1 MDNPAITAAAPRRNW
16 RGTIASLRSGQ
27 QLHSRLLGGSLI
39 MLIGSGVVSLLNF
52 SYNVAVARLL
62 GPAGFG
68 HAAVAVTLLMFVSGI
83 TLSFQL
89 VCAKLVARN
98 EIGEVKAALY
108 TGLLRRAWM
117 VGFAIGAGLA
127 AAAAPVAHYLH
138 LPSPG
143 MVAVLAFGFAFY
155 VPLGVRRGGMQ
166 GMCSFRRLA
175 FSYVA
180 EALLKFLAAILLV
193 EAGYGAM
200 GAIAAISASVVL
212 AYFFPV
218 PRELKLRTSMVL
230 PASFREAVQ
239 AVVFFVGQVVIS
251 NTDILLVKHFFAP
264 ATAGLYAAVALVG
277 RLVYFASW
285 MVVSAM
291 FPISAGAKQEAPR
304 NAILAVPIAFVV
316 AISGSFVALLALSPH
331 FLLNIVFGHSFAGA
345 GVEGLLPLYAGMAG
359 VYSLS
364 VVLIAY
370 EMSRRIANTGWWQL
384 AVSAAIVAGIY
395 LFHGSLR
402 DVVLVQLV
410 LMVAL
415 LGVVSLPFLRRARAP
430 APVPQEEAA

>member
-1 MDNPAITAAAPRRNW
+1 MDNPGAIATAAPRPNW
-16 RGTIASLRSGQ
+16 RSEVASFRSGQ
-27 QLHSRLLGGSLI
+27 HTHSRLLGGSLI
-39 MLIGSGVVSLLNF
+39 MLIGSAVVSLLNF

-68 HAAVAVTLLMFVSGI
+68 HAAVAVTLLMFVSGV

-108 TGLLRRAWM
+108 SRLLRNAWI
-117 VGFAIGAGLA
+117 VGLAIGAGLA
-127 AAAAPVAHYLH
+127 AAAGPVADYLN
-138 LPSPG
+138 LPSPW

-155 VPLGVRRGGMQ
+155 VPLGARRGGMQ
-166 GMCSFRRLA
+166 GMCAFRRLA
-175 FSYVA
+175 SSYVS
-180 EALLKFLAAILLV
+180 EALLKLLAAVLLV
-193 EAGYGAM
+193 EAGFGAM

-212 AYFFPV
+212 AYFLPV
-218 PRELKLRTSMVL
+218 PRELKLRTGMVL
-230 PASFREAVQ
+230 PASFHEALQ

-251 NTDILLVKHFFAP
+251 NTDIILVKHFFTP

-291 FPISAGAKQEAPR
+291 FPISAGAKQEERRP
-304 NAILAVPIAFVV
+304 AILAVPIAFVV
-316 AISGSFVALLALSPH
+316 AISGSFVALLALFPH
-331 FLLNIVFGHSFAGA
+331 FLLNIVFGVSFAGA
-345 GVEGLLPLYAGMAG
+345 GVESLLPLYAGVAG

-384 AVSAAIVAGIY
+384 AVSAAMVAGIY
-395 LFHGSLR
+395 LFHSSLR
-402 DVVLVQLV
+402 EVVLVQLV
-410 LMVAL
+410 LMIAL
-415 LGVVSLPFLRRARAP
+415 LGVVSLPFLRRTP
-430 APVPQEEAA
+430 APVAQEEAA